1 MFASEHRA
9 EQIDIENTFK
19 GIDRYVFEGR
29 IAPFDANPNI
39 VMQDIDPTPGYRDAV
54 DGLLH
59 RRFVRDVSDE
69 RHHSA
74 ARRRDHLRGLTCRLQ
89 IAIDATYRRPFAR
102 KQQGG
107 GTALPIA
114 SPIPGFWPAP
124 IMTAILFSS
133 RMPGLP

>member
-19 GIDRYVFEGR
+19 GIGRYVFEGR
-29 IAPFDANPNI
+29 IAPFDADPNI
-39 VMQDIDPTPGYRDAV
+39 VMQDIDQAFQVIDAV

-69 RHHSA
+69 RHRSA

-107 GTALPIA
+107 GAAVANSFPHT
-114 SPIPGFWPAP
+114 
-124 IMTAILFSS
+124 
-133 RMPGLP
+133 RRQ